1 MSDYADLL
9 LQQAQQSYERGQ
21 HAEAETL
28 LRLLLGRS
36 QREVHVAYLLG
47 HLRLLQGDAVE
58 AEFLLRSATELD
70 GLHARAHDELGQA
83 LEKLG
88 RHDEARESRMCAM
101 ELDPELAKLRMIK
114 SFEALHA
121 GDYTTGWEEYESRVI
136 AAPGVIPK
144 RKFPR
149 PRWYGD
155 TDISGKTILLH
166 AEQGHGDA
174 IQFLRYIPLV
184 AARGARIVV
193 EIHRPLRPFVAAM
206 PEVAEL
212 RELGE
217 GLPDFDVHCPMM
229 SLPLA
234 FHTTLETIPADVPYL
249 KVPPDRLARW
259 RRRLGPRRRVRV
271 GIAWSGNPEFADDAK
286 RSIPL
291 AEFAHILDRPDCD
304 LHVIQN
310 DVQTRDKALLDG
322 LTHLSDHSTLFGD
335 FADTAAVIS
344 LLDLVISVDTSVAH
358 LAGALGWPTWLL
370 LAEPAEWRWMG
381 EREDS
386 PWYPTMW
393 LFRQQTE
400 GDWGPVLARVDR
412 ELTRLLAEA
421 HDPDAA

>member
-1 MSDYADLL
+1 MSDFADLMM
-9 LQQAQQSYERGQ
+9 QRAQEAYERGQ
-21 HAEAETL
+21 LAEAEAL
-28 LRLLLGRS
+28 LRMLMGRS

-70 GLHARAHDELGQA
+70 GLHAQAHDELGQA

-88 RHDEARESRMCAM
+88 RHDEARASRMCAM
-101 ELDPELAKLRMIK
+101 ELDPELAKHRMIK
-114 SFEALHA
+114 SFKALHA
-121 GDYTTGWEEYESRVI
+121 GDYATGWEEYESRII
-136 AAPGVIPK
+136 AAPGVIPN
-144 RKFPR
+144 RKFPQ

-217 GLPDFDVHCPMM
+217 ALPHFDIHCPLM

-234 FHTTLETIPADVPYL
+234 FKTTLETIPADIPYL
-249 KVPPDRLARW
+249 AVPTDRIARW
-259 RRRLGPRRRVRV
+259 RRRLGPRQRVRV
-271 GIAWSGNPEFADDAK
+271 GIAWSGNPDFADDAK

-291 AEFAHILDRPDCD
+291 ADFARILDRPDCD

-310 DVQTRDKALLDG
+310 DVQKRDKALLDG

-335 FADTAAVIS
+335 FADTAALIS

-370 LAEPAEWRWMG
+370 VTEPSEWRWLAD
-381 EREDS
+381 RDDS

-400 GDWGPVLARVDR
+400 GDWGPVLERVDR
-412 ELTRLLAEA
+412 ELTTLLAEA
-421 HDPDAA
+421 DDPDAA

>member
-1 MSDYADLL
+1 MPPC
-9 LQQAQQSYERGQ
+9 
-21 HAEAETL
+21 
-28 LRLLLGRS
+28 GRS
-36 QREVHVAYLLG
+36 T
-47 HLRLLQGDAVE
+47 
-58 AEFLLRSATELD
+58 S
-70 GLHARAHDELGQA
+70 
-83 LEKLG
+83 
-88 RHDEARESRMCAM
+88 
-101 ELDPELAKLRMIK
+101 
-114 SFEALHA
+114 
-121 GDYTTGWEEYESRVI
+121 SRVI

-149 PRWYGD
+149 PRWYGN

-166 AEQGHGDA
+166 AEQGHGDV

-206 PEVAEL
+206 SEVAEL

-217 GLPDFDVHCPMM
+217 PLPDFDVHCPLM

-234 FHTTLETIPADVPYL
+234 FQTTLETIPADIPYL
-249 KVPPDRLARW
+249 QVPSDRMARW
-259 RRRLGPRRRVRV
+259 RRRLGLRRRLRV
-271 GIAWSGNPEFADDAK
+271 GIAWSGNPDFADDTK
-286 RSIPL
+286 RSIPP
-291 AEFAHILDRPDCD
+291 ADFAHILDRPDCD

-310 DVQTRDKALLDG
+310 DVQKRDKALLDG
-322 LTHLSDHSTLFGD
+322 LTHLSDHSTLVGD

-344 LLDLVISVDTSVAH
+344 LLDLVISVDTLVAH

-370 LAEPAEWRWMG
+370 LAEPAEWRWMAD
-381 EREDS
+381 REDS

-400 GDWGPVLARVDR
+400 GDWGPVLERVDR
-412 ELTRLLAEA
+412 ELTTLLAEA